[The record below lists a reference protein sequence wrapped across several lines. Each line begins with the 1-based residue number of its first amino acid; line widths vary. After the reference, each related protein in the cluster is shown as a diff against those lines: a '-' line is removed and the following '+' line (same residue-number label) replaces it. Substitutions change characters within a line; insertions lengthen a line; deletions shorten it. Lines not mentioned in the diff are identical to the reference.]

1 MRHVAKEVVIR
12 PVLQHQH
19 HDVLDIRHWPHPVP
33 NPLTPATLRGSD
45 PRARVKCYSSR
56 LTAVAGWDDRKA
68 SGCRALTERGHEDC
82 LDRVQAV
89 LGLVEH
95 DAGGGPPKPPRPL
108 PPRGASGGV
117 P

>member
-68 SGCRALTERGHEDC
+68 SGRRALTERGHEDC

-89 LGLVEH
+89 LPLS
-95 DAGGGPPKPPRPL
+95 PPHPARLSPTPP
-108 PPRGASGGV
+108 PPSHT
-117 P
+117 PQP